1 MGNIKKNK
9 EKDFR
14 VEQVASVIEV
24 CYLTE
29 PNDVYEFC
37 TFLMGED
44 INPGNVKENSKE
56 LNRLIKEQYPTM
68 KRTLFLQD
76 GDCISERRINE
87 IVTKYRKTYGEIIKI
102 KSKSLEE
109 IKTYKKIKRE
119 EK

>member
-1 MGNIKKNK
+1 MEKRK
-9 EKDFR
+9 EKEFR

-44 INPGNVKENSKE
+44 INPGNISEKSSE
-56 LNRLIKEQYPTM
+56 LNKLIKEQYPTM
-68 KRTLFLQD
+68 ERTLFLSN
-76 GDCISERRINE
+76 GDRISQGKINE
-87 IVTKYRKTYGEIIKI
+87 IVTKYRQTYGEIIKI

-109 IKTYKKIKRE
+109 IKTKRKIKTGD
-119 EK
+119 K